1 MHGSIPVS
9 PINSGA
15 TDAAATAAATAA
27 GTMLVIPQPRL
38 RRHPAQ
44 RFVHRYPVGAA
55 GGVIVVVL
63 LLLGIFAPWV
73 APYDPLAADF
83 GTMFRPPAR
92 AHWFGTDAFGRDVLS
107 RITYGART
115 ALIVGF
121 GSSVTGAT
129 IGAVVGVTSAYF
141 GGLTDLVVQ
150 RLVDVLISFPIII
163 LALAIV
169 AIIGAGAEKLIV
181 AIALSFIPR
190 AERVVRSSA
199 LTVREMVYIDAA
211 RALGGSPA
219 RIIFRHMAPNVTASY
234 LVMLTTFLGQAI
246 LLEASLSFLG
256 LGVSEPTPA
265 WGLMLRGAA
274 VDFVQKAPWMAIFPG
289 LAISVTVLAF
299 NVLGDALRDAL
310 DPKLRT

>member
-1 MHGSIPVS
+1 VS
-9 PINSGA
+9 LTSSPAPTVSA
-15 TDAAATAAATAA
+15 
-27 GTMLVIPQPRL
+27 VPQQRW
-38 RRHPAQ
+38 RRKAAQ
-44 RFVHRYPVGAA
+44 RLLQHYPVGAA
-55 GGVIVVVL
+55 GGAIVLVL
-63 LLLGIFAPWV
+63 LLLGVSAWWV
-73 APYDPLAADF
+73 APYDPLAVDF
-83 GTMFRPPAR
+83 GAMFRPPGHT
-92 AHWFGTDAFGRDVLS
+92 HWFGTDSFGRDVLS
-107 RITYGART
+107 RIIHGART
-115 ALIVGF
+115 AFIVGF

-129 IGAVVGVTSAYF
+129 IGAVVGVASAYF
-141 GGLTDLVVQ
+141 GGFTDLVLQ

-169 AIIGAGAEKLIV
+169 AIIGAGTEKLIV
-181 AIALSFIPR
+181 AIALSFLPR

-199 LTVREMVYIDAA
+199 LIVREMVYIDAA

-219 RIIFRHMAPNVTASY
+219 RIIFKHMAPNVTASY

-274 VDFVQKAPWMAIFPG
+274 VDFVQKAPWMAVFPG

-310 DPKLRT
+310 DPRLRG